1 MTDTGVVPVA
11 PSPPAPAPTAKK
23 KRGRENALD
32 MVRSLAVVFLVVI
45 PLWFFGQSSPGDS
58 KSFRPIDPTPALH
71 DFATDSGGPVPHTPS
86 GWRVNVQAYDAG
98 VVRVGYVVGEHYA
111 EFFGGVGPGFLGD
124 ATGKGKQ
131 VSTVQINGATW
142 AIYESADAHES
153 LVRSVGKATVLVG
166 GIRETATQ
174 DELQALA
181 ATIR

>member
-1 MTDTGVVPVA
+1 MTDTGLVPVVE
-11 PSPPAPAPTAKK
+11 SPPVPTGKK

-32 MVRSLAVVFLVVI
+32 MVRSLAVVFLLVI

-58 KSFRPIDPTPALH
+58 KSFRPVDPTLALR
-71 DFATDSGGPVPHTPS
+71 DFASASGGPVPHTPS

-98 VVRVGYVVGEHYA
+98 VVRVGYVVAEHYA
-111 EFFGGVGPGFLGD
+111 EFFGGLGTKFLGD

-131 VSTVQINGATW
+131 VGTVQINGATW
-142 AIYESADAHES
+142 ARYESADAHQS
-153 LVRSVGKATVLVG
+153 LVLSVGKATVLVG

-174 DELQALA
+174 DELQVLA